1 MFIPLKDSIKKIIK
15 LYTVSFQSTIVKEEI
30 RQNIFEFFAKNNKN
44 TQIKNWTDKFLRR
57 KLKEKQNDEK
67 K

>member
-30 RQNIFEFFAKNNKN
+30 RQNIFEFFAKNNKS
-44 TQIKNWTDKFLRR
+44 TQIKNWIDKFLRR